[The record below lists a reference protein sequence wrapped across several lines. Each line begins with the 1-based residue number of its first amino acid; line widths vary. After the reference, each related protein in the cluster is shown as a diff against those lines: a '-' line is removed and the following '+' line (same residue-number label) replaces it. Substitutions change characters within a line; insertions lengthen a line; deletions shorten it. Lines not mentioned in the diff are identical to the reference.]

1 MLVHRRTDI
10 LLGVMPLARV
20 LCSVV
25 LPAPLMGLLLWEQAW
40 WMRRKQMRAQMYAAA
55 KARAEALGRPLV
67 VIGDPKGGAT
77 HDDYGCGDLAI
88 DLTGCPECVG
98 PDGEPNGIA
107 ADICEP
113 GSIPLE
119 NDSAVVFVACVL
131 EYVPDFDAALDEILR
146 VAGGPENVF
155 VVRVEPWTI
164 TSFAYPGAR
173 RTLSEDG
180 LSVLTEI
187 PQLTGS

>member
-10 LLGVMPLARV
+10 LLGVMPLARI
-20 LCSVV
+20 LCSVI
-25 LPAPLMGLLLWEQAW
+25 LPAPMMGLVLWEQAW
-40 WMRRKQMRAQMYAAA
+40 WMRRRQLRAQMYAAA

-77 HDDYGCGDLAI
+77 QDDYGCGDLAI
-88 DLTGCPECVG
+88 DLTGCPECTN
-98 PDGEPNGIA
+98 DGEPNGIV
-107 ADICEP
+107 ADVCEP

-131 EYVPDFDAALDEILR
+131 EYVSDFDAALDEILR

-164 TSFAYPGAR
+164 TSVVYPGAR
-173 RTLSEDG
+173 RMLAEDG
-180 LSVLTEI
+180 LSVIAEFPVLS
-187 PQLTGS
+187 G